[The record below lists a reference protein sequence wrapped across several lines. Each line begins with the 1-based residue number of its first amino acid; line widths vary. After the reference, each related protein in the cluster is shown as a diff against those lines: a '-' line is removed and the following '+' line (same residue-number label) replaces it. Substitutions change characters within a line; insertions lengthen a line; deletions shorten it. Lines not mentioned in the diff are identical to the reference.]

1 MTTIAEHWRLLSDI
15 ASVKVCTLITGARCI
30 YTLTFSALVMQR
42 LQVKM
47 IRGQNA
53 NEMSI
58 EGERERAHFRGP
70 GHVNIPSEA
79 LTRVS

>member
-1 MTTIAEHWRLLSDI
+1 MYLHWL
-15 ASVKVCTLITGARCI
+15 V
-30 YTLTFSALVMQR
+30 TFSALVMQR

-47 IRGQNA
+47 IRGLNA

-58 EGERERAHFRGP
+58 EGERAHFGGP
-70 GHVNIPSEA
+70 GLVNIPSEA